1 MIHLINMHQLA
12 LHALHRTLIKVQQS
26 QYLWIESTT
35 LPVCKNQWIQR
46 HRSLTNIVSRGNSSM
61 HWFFGCKL
69 HVIMS
74 QSGEIVRTALSN
86 GHTKRLL
93 IWLNSSLM
101 VYKQNSMQIMAIS
114 AKT

>member
-1 MIHLINMHQLA
+1 
-12 LHALHRTLIKVQQS
+12 
-26 QYLWIESTT
+26 
-35 LPVCKNQWIQR
+35 
-46 HRSLTNIVSRGNSSM
+46 M

-86 GHTKRLL
+86 GHTKWLL
-93 IWLNSSLM
+93 TWLNSSLM